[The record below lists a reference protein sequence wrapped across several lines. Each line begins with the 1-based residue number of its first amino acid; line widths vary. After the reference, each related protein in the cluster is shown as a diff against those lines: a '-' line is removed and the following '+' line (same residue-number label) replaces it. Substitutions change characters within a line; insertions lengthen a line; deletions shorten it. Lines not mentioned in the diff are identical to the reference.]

1 MNKRADDTQSQII
14 FKAIILLGITLLI
27 VLNFTGVVQL
37 FQYLYALILPL
48 LFGAGVAYVLNILV
62 VGYEKIYF
70 PDSNN
75 RIINS
80 TRRGVAIL
88 LSILT
93 IILILFL
100 LLRVI
105 IPQVIESASLLVAG
119 FPVVY
124 DKLLVWIDQYADHFP
139 GIQQQIES
147 LDMDGQTLIKKG
159 FEMLGSWAFGTVS
172 LLSSIVAKIVNFF
185 LGIIFGI
192 YILFG
197 KERIMGSIDRLFSA
211 YVRPNRHEKLYD
223 GLKIA
228 DQVFSAYIVGQFKE
242 AVILGV
248 LCTVGLL
255 IFGFPYA
262 GTIGSVVGLTALIPL
277 VGAYLGAA
285 VGFLLIVMVDPLQ
298 ALAFIVFIIIL
309 QQLEGNLIYP
319 RIVGDSIG
327 MPGIWV
333 LASIIIGGGL
343 MGITGVL
350 LGVPVAATIYK
361 LLAKSV
367 NNRNKRL
374 EMPRLSEEQN

>member
-14 FKAIILLGITLLI
+14 FKAIILLGVTLLI
-27 VLNFTGVVQL
+27 VLNFSGVVNI
-37 FQYLYALILPL
+37 FKYLYGLFLPL
-48 LFGAGVAYVLNILV
+48 LLGVGVAYVLNILV
-62 VGYEKIYF
+62 IGYEKIYF

-75 RIINS
+75 RIINN
-80 TRRGVAIL
+80 TRRGMAIL

-93 IILILFL
+93 IFLILFL

-105 IPQVIESASLLVAG
+105 IPQVIESAGLLITG

-124 DKLLVWIDQYADHFP
+124 DKLLVWIDQYADIFP
-139 GIQQQIES
+139 GLQQQVEQ
-147 LDMDGQTLIKKG
+147 LDMDAQTLIKRG
-159 FEMLGSWAFGTVS
+159 FELLGNWAFGTVS
-172 LLSSIVAKIVNFF
+172 LLSSAVAKIVNFF

-197 KERIMGSIDRLFSA
+197 KERIMNSFARLFSA
-211 YVRPNRHEKLYD
+211 FIRPGRLEKLYD
-223 GLKIA
+223 GLKTA
-228 DQVFSAYIVGQFKE
+228 DQVFSDYIVGQFKE

-262 GTIGSVVGLTALIPL
+262 VTIGSVVGLTALIPL
-277 VGAYLGAA
+277 VGAYIGAA

-298 ALAFIVFIIIL
+298 ALAFIVFIVIL
-309 QQLEGNLIYP
+309 QQFEGNLIYP
-319 RIVGDSIG
+319 RVVGDSIG

-367 NNRNKRL
+367 NKRNK
-374 EMPRLSEEQN
+374 

>member
-1 MNKRADDTQSQII
+1 M
-14 FKAIILLGITLLI
+14 
-27 VLNFTGVVQL
+27 
-37 FQYLYALILPL
+37 
-48 LFGAGVAYVLNILV
+48 
-62 VGYEKIYF
+62 
-70 PDSNN
+70 
-75 RIINS
+75 
-80 TRRGVAIL
+80 AIL

-93 IILILFL
+93 IFLILFL

-105 IPQVIESASLLVAG
+105 IPQVIESAGLLITG

-124 DKLLVWIDQYADHFP
+124 DKLLVWIDQYADIFP
-139 GIQQQIES
+139 GLQQQVEQ
-147 LDMDGQTLIKKG
+147 LDMDAQTLIKRG
-159 FEMLGSWAFGTVS
+159 FELLGNWAFGTVS
-172 LLSSIVAKIVNFF
+172 LLSSAVAKIVNFF

-197 KERIMGSIDRLFSA
+197 KERFMTSFARLFSA
-211 YVRPNRHEKLYD
+211 FIRPGRLEKLYD
-223 GLKIA
+223 GLKTA
-228 DQVFSAYIVGQFKE
+228 DQVFSDYIVGQFKE

-262 GTIGSVVGLTALIPL
+262 VTIGSVVGLTALIPL
-277 VGAYLGAA
+277 VGAYIGAA

-298 ALAFIVFIIIL
+298 ALAFIVFIVIL
-309 QQLEGNLIYP
+309 QQFEGNLIYP
-319 RIVGDSIG
+319 RVVGDSIG

-367 NNRNKRL
+367 NKRNK
-374 EMPRLSEEQN
+374 